1 MAGMG
6 RRFVVYS
13 KVAVLG
19 VLTVLVVVFAVKN
32 CRYETQFWPGAVG
45 EPVPTLWLI
54 LMTSVTSVVVFWI
67 LSRMRRIFKDL
78 AELRAE
84 RAAADLLAS
93 QEQRK
98 QELLEQEKRIEE
110 KLRQAAAGSE
120 DDKR

>member
-1 MAGMG
+1 MPRIG
-6 RRFVVYS
+6 RQLVVYF
-13 KVAVLG
+13 KVTVLG
-19 VLTVLVVVFAVKN
+19 VLAVLVAVFVVKN

-54 LMTSVTSVVVFWI
+54 LMTSVMSVVIFWI

-84 RAAADLLAS
+84 RAAADLLAK

-98 QELLEQEKRIEE
+98 LELLEQEKRLEE
-110 KLRQAAAGSE
+110 KLRQATASPE
-120 DDKR
+120 DGKR